1 MAELRTQLAGDLP
14 DVVITETEINQVILD
29 NLADDVIGVE
39 EDLKKLANL
48 QNPRLFPIDIHVF
61 SIAPFKGIMVVGEY
75 GI

>member
-14 DVVITETEINQVILD
+14 DVVITEIQINQVILD

-61 SIAPFKGIMVVGEY
+61 SIIPFKAIMVVGEY
-75 GI
+75 